1 MEHVQTTPVL
11 SHEEGTRRVSRAGKV
26 RSEKISIEQ
35 HGGTGLLWF
44 AGWLFSIGFLHLSF
58 WKGVLA
64 LVIWPYYIG
73 VAVATALAK

>member
-1 MEHVQTTPVL
+1 MEHVENRAVL
-11 SHEEGTRRVSRAGKV
+11 GHEAMQGSKRSSKA

-44 AGWLFSIGFLHLSF
+44 AGWLFSIGFLDLSF

-73 VAVATALAK
+73 VAVATALSR